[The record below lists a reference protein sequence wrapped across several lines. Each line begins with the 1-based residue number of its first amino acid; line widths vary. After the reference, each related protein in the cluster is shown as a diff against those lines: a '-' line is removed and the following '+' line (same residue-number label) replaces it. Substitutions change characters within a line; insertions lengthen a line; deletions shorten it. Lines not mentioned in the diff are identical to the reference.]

1 MKNIFK
7 LGSVFMAIAL
17 VVSTLLFTGVFA
29 SADEVVASWE
39 GNPGYVYLWQGKLTV
54 EVYGYTAQTG
64 DTWGEFASTVDEL
77 TADQY
82 VEVTLAGPIT
92 GAATGTGSFTSRTWN
107 ETGAA
112 TSADSISDTG
122 ATFIVN
128 GPLTSKLQDPNLGF
142 SFGSDVTNQP
152 DAGDITVTVTVYQKG
167 GSSETTATAAAT
179 EVETTATA
187 AATEAEPTATVTE
200 AEPTA
205 TEAEPT
211 ATGAEPTATE
221 PVAAKDWQLI
231 YDGSFSGDVDFG
243 STGLA
248 AIPSDDWNNAMAAE
262 IATYGVSEQYKI
274 ESDAEFICEK
284 GPYACWGIY
293 EPVSEAQ
300 WWGDAFDA
308 AVYPYIIDIATV
320 EVDTGAIDG
329 SFVFGLVGEGAC
341 TVSADTFKVYA
352 YREAGTEP
360 TTTGTEAEPTATEA
374 EPTATEPVV
383 TEPSETEPSAT
394 EPSETEPVVEPT
406 ATEAEKVYHAIDSWS
421 DTSGVG
427 YTWINPNN
435 ASGQIQVY
443 AHIAGTNGKWEEF
456 AGKWSTIADNQ
467 YVEIVYT
474 GTFTGATKDAVSADS
489 RVWNETTKSNDFI
502 VSASDD
508 EIVVRFYGPLTSKM
522 MDPNLGLFFAENSLA
537 AMSAMEDTH
546 VTVTVYEEGEEPT
559 QPTTESTEPS
569 VDPTGT
575 EPSESTPSQSETTPS
590 ESKTEPSQPSVIVGD
605 ANGDGAVNMKDV
617 LLARKYL
624 AGIEVTIDLTAA
636 DVNGDGA
643 VNMKDILE
651 MRKFLANI
659 IDHFGA

>member
-29 SADEVVASWE
+29 SADQVVASWE
-39 GNPGYVYLWQGKLTV
+39 GNPGYVYLWQGRLSV

-77 TADQY
+77 AEDQY

-107 ETGAA
+107 ETAAA

-128 GPLTSKLQDPNLGF
+128 GPLTSKMQDPNLGF

-152 DAGDITVTVTVYQKG
+152 AATDITITVTVYKEG
-167 GSSETTATAAAT
+167 GSTETTATGAATEAQTTATAA
-179 EVETTATA
+179 
-187 AATEAEPTATVTE
+187 P
-200 AEPTA
+200 
-205 TEAEPT
+205 
-211 ATGAEPTATE
+211 TE

-231 YDGSFSGDVDFG
+231 YDGSFSGDVDFDA
-243 STGLA
+243 TDCMA
-248 AIPSDDWNNAMAAE
+248 PIPGDDWNTAMAEE

-274 ESDAEFICEK
+274 VSDAEFA
-284 GPYACWGIY
+284 GGGYACWGIY

-300 WWGDAFDA
+300 WWGTAFDN
-308 AVYPYIIDIATV
+308 AVYPYIIDIAAI
-320 EVDTGAIDG
+320 EEGSAAIDKIDD
-329 SFVFGLVGEGAC
+329 SYVFGLVGEGAC
-341 TVSADTFKVYA
+341 TVTATTFQVYA
-352 YREAGTEP
+352 YRAAGTEP
-360 TTTGTEAEPTATEA
+360 TETQAEPTATATETATEA
-374 EPTATEPVV
+374 EPTATQAEP
-383 TEPSETEPSAT
+383 TATQAEPTATQAEPT
-394 EPSETEPVVEPT
+394 ETEPVVEPTDVEPT

-435 ASGQIQVY
+435 ASGQVQVY
-443 AHIAGTNGKWEEF
+443 AHNAGTNGKWEEF
-456 AGKWSTIADNQ
+456 AGKWANVAENQ

-474 GTFTGATKDAVSADS
+474 GTFTGATKEAVSADS

-502 VSASDD
+502 VSASDN

-559 QPTTESTEPS
+559 QPTTESTEP